1 MRKLGYYC
9 IYLPN
14 DTHVSEKKRLKDAGC
29 TVVFKDHLSV
39 HDHKRPGLDT
49 LLTELRSGDSIS
61 VYRLSYLASSLQQL
75 LPLLTHIHAQNAHI
89 ICLDPALDSRHELDL
104 GNLCNHLLMAHEQM
118 VDKRLFSARQ
128 SAKSRGLQGGRP
140 EKISDRQKQDL
151 QQLYYDNIPVE
162 SICDRYAIS
171 RPTFYKYLKQ

>member
-1 MRKLGYYC
+1 MRNLGYYC

-14 DTHVSEKKRLKDAGC
+14 DTQVTEKKRLKDAGC
-29 TVVFKDHLSV
+29 NVVFKDHLSV
-39 HDHKRPGLDT
+39 HDHERPGLDT
-49 LLTELRSGDSIS
+49 LLAELRSGDTII
-61 VYRLSYLASSLQQL
+61 VHRLSYLASSLQQL
-75 LPLLTHIHAQNAHI
+75 LPLITRIHAQDAHI
-89 ICLDPALDSRHELDL
+89 MGLDPALDSRNKLDL
-104 GNLCNHLLMAHEQM
+104 ATLCNHLLTTHEHM
-118 VDKRLFSARQ
+118 IDKRLFSARQ